1 MDKVLTE
8 EVLETVPGL
17 ENTAYTVSRGIH
29 GAVLSG
35 GTTVRAIADFFHGV
49 WLGHPLH
56 LLLTD
61 LVVSTWTL
69 GALIDLFN
77 LNRRESRFE
86 QAADQ
91 LITLGVAAAVPTA
104 IAGFTDYSTISQ
116 RAVKTGMIHGLLN
129 TLSLILNVVSL
140 TQRRKGNR
148 NNAVMLSSL
157 VAGMLTFT
165 AWLGGELSYRYR
177 VGVNKNQTPDR
188 PQDWTPVM
196 SEYDLAEGQAIRREV
211 DGHPVL
217 LYRYGGTVYAIGAV
231 CSHEGGPLEEGSF
244 DGYCV
249 ECPWHHS
256 VYDVRDGSVVHGPS
270 TYAQPNYQAR
280 ILNSQIE
287 IRLPV

>member
-116 RAVKTGMIHGLLN
+116 RAVRTGMTHGLLN
-129 TLSLILNVVSL
+129 T
-140 TQRRKGNR
+140 
-148 NNAVMLSSL
+148 
-157 VAGMLTFT
+157 
-165 AWLGGELSYRYR
+165 
-177 VGVNKNQTPDR
+177 
-188 PQDWTPVM
+188 
-196 SEYDLAEGQAIRREV
+196 
-211 DGHPVL
+211 
-217 LYRYGGTVYAIGAV
+217 
-231 CSHEGGPLEEGSF
+231 
-244 DGYCV
+244 
-249 ECPWHHS
+249 
-256 VYDVRDGSVVHGPS
+256 
-270 TYAQPNYQAR
+270 
-280 ILNSQIE
+280 
-287 IRLPV
+287 